1 MSRTTHTT
9 YWLLF
14 LLALVLTFCANPI
27 PPEGGPKDEQP
38 PQLVPEESTPS
49 LQTNFE
55 KQRIELTF
63 DEWFEVQDVFN
74 QVVVSPPLEYP
85 FEITLKR
92 KTLRFDFD
100 EKEELRPEATYTI
113 NFGEAVRDI
122 TERNP
127 TKNLRFVFSTGDYID
142 SLSVSGVVVD
152 AQTGEPVEDVLFM
165 LYENLADTV
174 VRTER
179 PFYFARANKQG
190 QFRIENVK
198 AGVFKGFALKDA
210 NRNYL
215 FDQAQEPIGF
225 PDSLLVLNDSIEP
238 AVRIKL
244 FTEEQPLRLMNSDD
258 SQYGLLRLSFSKPPK
273 GLDITYRGLGQQV
286 IIERKPDTTK
296 VWYALPADTTWNV
309 YLQKDTILNDTVK
322 VRSRGRQE
330 FMNNSQLRLAGS
342 SRGPLRL
349 NPSKEAVLA
358 FNHPIVSLDTS
369 LMRLYEDTLRIEVK
383 PAYRLDTNGQRRLF
397 IARPWKEGLP
407 YELELMPGAFT
418 DLYGLQNDTIIQPIQ
433 IDLLKSFGNLTLQF
447 DSLSADSS
455 YYVELL
461 DKGNTVFDS
470 FVIRGDTSFQ
480 RSFRAMPPGAYT
492 VRLIE
497 DWNDN
502 GRWDTGNYDKM
513 LQPEPI
519 YLRPLEQLRANWD
532 LEAVVNFA
540 ELRQEANKPVP
551 AFGTE
556 EVDGEM
562 GREGDEEKGSGAPG
576 RRGN

>member
-1 MSRTTHTT
+1 MR
-9 YWLLF
+9 
-14 LLALVLTFCANPI
+14 N
-27 PPEGGPKDEQP
+27 EGRRHEH
-38 PQLVPEESTPS
+38 
-49 LQTNFE
+49 
-55 KQRIELTF
+55 
-63 DEWFEVQDVFN
+63 
-74 QVVVSPPLEYP
+74 
-85 FEITLKR
+85 
-92 KTLRFDFD
+92 LR
-100 EKEELRPEATYTI
+100 
-113 NFGEAVRDI
+113 
-122 TERNP
+122 
-127 TKNLRFVFSTGDYID
+127 S
-142 SLSVSGVVVD
+142 
-152 AQTGEPVEDVLFM
+152 
-165 LYENLADTV
+165 
-174 VRTER
+174 
-179 PFYFARANKQG
+179 
-190 QFRIENVK
+190 
-198 AGVFKGFALKDA
+198 
-210 NRNYL
+210 
-215 FDQAQEPIGF
+215 
-225 PDSLLVLNDSIEP
+225 
-238 AVRIKL
+238 
-244 FTEEQPLRLMNSDD
+244 
-258 SQYGLLRLSFSKPPK
+258 
-273 GLDITYRGLGQQV
+273 
-286 IIERKPDTTK
+286 
-296 VWYALPADTTWNV
+296 
-309 YLQKDTILNDTVK
+309 
-322 VRSRGRQE
+322 
-330 FMNNSQLRLAGS
+330 
-342 SRGPLRL
+342 
-349 NPSKEAVLA
+349 
-358 FNHPIVSLDTS
+358 H
-369 LMRLYEDTLRIEVK
+369 
-383 PAYRLDTNGQRRLF
+383 TNGQRRLF